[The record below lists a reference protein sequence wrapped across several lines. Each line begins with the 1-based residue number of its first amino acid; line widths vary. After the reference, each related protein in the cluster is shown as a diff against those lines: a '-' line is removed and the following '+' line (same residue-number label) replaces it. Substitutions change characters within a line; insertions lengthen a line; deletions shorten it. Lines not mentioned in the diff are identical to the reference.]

1 MQKKLLAALTVL
13 ALNQAAGATDME
25 RLRFS
30 GFGTLGVVHSNDK
43 SADFR
48 SNIEQ
53 ASGPG
58 LTHKIDSGLD
68 SVFGAQ
74 ADINLLPGLTGTAQ
88 VISRRLSDM
97 NLSKP
102 YFEWAN
108 VKYQATRDLY
118 VRGGRIVAPMFLISE
133 SRMVGYGQTAVRPSD
148 EVYTINPVT
157 YINGADI
164 GYRFEGGPVLFK
176 IGAAGGTLTQTI
188 TSGTATSKYYFNA
201 KLFNG
206 SAEYKGSTFRAGY
219 AKLAID
225 IKSDMFA
232 VRNAALDKLVANKVP
247 NAYMVQENTATNNVN
262 VDFYNL
268 GYVYDRD
275 QWLFQAEFGSR
286 KSDKDGIVDMDGV
299 WLLAGYRL
307 GKFTPYLSWSKMS
320 HKSAI
325 SLPTLDTS
333 LLATTAEKN
342 SVNAVN
348 TNFMQRFDRGDIAAG
363 LRWDVLENVALKVQ
377 MDRIH
382 KGAGGQ
388 AYFVNGTAE
397 FAGNNRTINL
407 YSATLDYVF

>member
-53 ASGPG
+53 ASRPG

-262 VDFYNL
+262 VDFYPVNSL
-268 GYVYDRD
+268 TPD
-275 QWLFQAEFGSR
+275 QVEKLF
-286 KSDKDGIVDMDGV
+286 
-299 WLLAGYRL
+299 L
-307 GKFTPYLSWSKMS
+307 GKTSAFPGGASAIPIDPPKGPERDAFYLKTTGKQPSQLKAYWSKQ
-320 HKSAI
+320 I
-325 SLPTLDTS
+325 FT
-333 LLATTAEKN
+333 
-342 SVNAVN
+342 
-348 TNFMQRFDRGDIAAG
+348 
-363 LRWDVLENVALKVQ
+363 
-377 MDRIH
+377 
-382 KGAGGQ
+382 GAGQ
-388 AYFVNGTAE
+388 PPKEAE
-397 FAGNNRTINL
+397 
-407 YSATLDYVF
+407 SAQELV